1 MWLAR
6 VVLPTQV
13 VLGGS
18 PLPLLGGLLRH
29 GDGGWSE
36 TPSAFVVGGVSS

>member
-18 PLPLLGGLLRH
+18 PLPLFGGLLRH

-36 TPSAFVVGGVSS
+36 TPSALVVEGVSS